1 MAAPALPTLPKKP
14 FWVPWFL
21 DPPEWELE
29 TQIQEYRTLPWYRS
43 YRKISAVLVLF
54 WAGFR
59 LFFAVMLR
67 LDVAALLVALA
78 VYVGLAIF
86 VVRGVRISMMAAMV
100 LFTLDRIAAIASSF
114 VNPLVWGFSL
124 AWWLYFTERFWKAF
138 RVEQLREA
146 LARNP
151 AGPEQSA
158 P

>member
-1 MAAPALPTLPKKP
+1 MAAPALPILPKKP

-29 TQIQEYRTLPWYRS
+29 TQIQEHRTLPWYRS
-43 YRKISAVLVLF
+43 YRKISGVLVLF

-100 LFTLDRIAAIASSF
+100 LFTLDGIAAIASSF

-124 AWWLYFTERFWKAF
+124 AWWLYFAERFWKAF
-138 RVEQLREA
+138 RVEQLRAA
-146 LARNP
+146 LARNA